1 MRPTLSYAVL
11 LALGLAPVRDCG
23 LGPCLKMDDT
33 GETDD
38 PEDSDPPDTYP
49 WDTGPHDTG
58 PHDTAPPDA
67 DDDGW
72 SAGEDCDDGDPEI
85 HPGAEEVCDGVDNDC
100 DGEVDEGLG
109 TSWYED
115 FDGDGYGAPGT
126 GVVVCDACLT
136 GYVRDQSDCD
146 DGDAAIHPAA
156 DERCDG
162 LDNDCDG
169 DVDEGCVAS
178 NRAATRRD
186 LAARG
191 VLPRD
196 VAERL
201 G

>member
-100 DGEVDEGLG
+100 DGEVDEGCHA
-109 TSWYED
+109 
-115 FDGDGYGAPGT
+115 DG
-126 GVVVCDACLT
+126 
-136 GYVRDQSDCD
+136 
-146 DGDAAIHPAA
+146 
-156 DERCDG
+156 
-162 LDNDCDG
+162 
-169 DVDEGCVAS
+169 
-178 NRAATRRD
+178 RAQARLE

-191 VLPRD
+191 VLPQD

-201 G
+201 GALAPRSE